1 MNQRSANAKLT
12 DVEYSLI
19 KDMLPVGKLRDK
31 TMPDNRLF
39 LDAVLYVAKTGCG
52 WRQLPLEYGKWNSV
66 WRRFNRFAEGN
77 IWEKVF
83 DKLKSKNEETVAM
96 DSTSVRVH
104 QEGMRYIKKL
114 QTREPCRQ
122 DQRRK

>member
-12 DVEYSLI
+12 DVEYDLV
-19 KDMLPVGKLRDK
+19 KDLLPCGSFKGGNR
-31 TMPDNRLF
+31 PNNRLF
-39 LDAVLYVAKTGCG
+39 IDAVLYVAKTGCG
-52 WRQLPLEYGKWNSV
+52 WRQLPPEYGKWNSV
-66 WRRFNRFAEGN
+66 WRRFNRFSESN

-83 DKLKSKNEETVAM
+83 DKLKSKNEEIVAI

-114 QTREPCRQ
+114 KNRAKN
-122 DQRRK
+122 RKI

>member
-39 LDAVLYVAKTGCG
+39 VDAVLYIAKTGCG
-52 WRQLPLEYGKWNSV
+52 WRQLPMEYGKWKSV
-66 WRRFNRFAEGN
+66 WQRFDRWSKNG

-83 DKLKSKNEETVAM
+83 DKLKSKNEETVAI

-114 QTREPCRQ
+114 KNRTEN
-122 DQRRK
+122 RKK